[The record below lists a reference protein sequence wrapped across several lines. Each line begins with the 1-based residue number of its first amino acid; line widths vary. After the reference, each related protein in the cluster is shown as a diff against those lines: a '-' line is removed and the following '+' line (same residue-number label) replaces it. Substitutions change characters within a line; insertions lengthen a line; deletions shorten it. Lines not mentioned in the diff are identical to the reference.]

1 MSAKQ
6 VRILIFGA
14 GVIGS
19 MYAIKLIEAG
29 YDVSLFAQS
38 NRYKSLRENGLQ
50 YKEKGTVRSIQ
61 VNVIDTLENDDV
73 YDFIF
78 VTVRYDR
85 SESALIA
92 LKDNQSKN
100 IVTMTSNS
108 IGFSSWLDIV
118 GDRLLPAFPGFGGQI
133 KDGVLHARFLPKVIA
148 ATAFG
153 EINGVVTERIENLA
167 KLFKRAK
174 LPYVIK
180 KDMQAYL
187 ITHSVSDIAMLS
199 VLHSENKAIDKKTAR
214 TSKTARKITVTLKAY
229 LRAVQ
234 KAGVSIDPPM
244 LKMVF
249 KFPNLFLDLFFMTWL
264 RTKMVRD
271 MMLPDYA
278 NNANNEIVQLSN
290 DLMKFLSQNDAKSEL
305 HVQ

>member
-6 VRILIFGA
+6 YRILIFGA

-29 YDVSLFAQS
+29 FDVSLFAHS

-50 YKEKGTVRSIQ
+50 YIEKGTVRSIQ

-85 SESALIA
+85 SEAALLA

-133 KDGVLHARFLPKVIA
+133 KDGVLHARFLPKFIA

-167 KLFKRAK
+167 KLFKTAK

-199 VLHSENKAIDKKTAR
+199 FLHSENKIIDKKTAR
-214 TSKTARKITVTLKAY
+214 TRKTARKITFILKAY
-229 LRAVQ
+229 LRAIQ
-234 KAGVSIDPPM
+234 KAGVSIDPSM
-244 LKMVF
+244 LKMVL
-249 KFPNLFLDLFFMTWL
+249 KFPNLFLDLFFMIWL

-290 DLMKFLSQNDAKSEL
+290 DLMKFLSQHDIKSEI

>member
-1 MSAKQ
+1 M
-6 VRILIFGA
+6 
-14 GVIGS
+14 
-19 MYAIKLIEAG
+19 
-29 YDVSLFAQS
+29 
-38 NRYKSLRENGLQ
+38 
-50 YKEKGTVRSIQ
+50 
-61 VNVIDTLENDDV
+61 
-73 YDFIF
+73 
-78 VTVRYDR
+78 
-85 SESALIA
+85 
-92 LKDNQSKN
+92 
-100 IVTMTSNS
+100 
-108 IGFSSWLDIV
+108 
-118 GDRLLPAFPGFGGQI
+118 
-133 KDGVLHARFLPKVIA
+133 

-167 KLFKRAK
+167 KLFKTAK

-199 VLHSENKAIDKKTAR
+199 VLHSENKIIDKKTAR
-214 TSKTARKITVTLKAY
+214 TRKTARKITVTLKAY
-229 LRAVQ
+229 LRAIQ

-244 LKMVF
+244 LKMVL

-290 DLMKFLSQNDAKSEL
+290 DLMKFLSQNDIKSEI

>member
-1 MSAKQ
+1 M
-6 VRILIFGA
+6 
-14 GVIGS
+14 
-19 MYAIKLIEAG
+19 
-29 YDVSLFAQS
+29 
-38 NRYKSLRENGLQ
+38 
-50 YKEKGTVRSIQ
+50 
-61 VNVIDTLENDDV
+61 
-73 YDFIF
+73 
-78 VTVRYDR
+78 
-85 SESALIA
+85 
-92 LKDNQSKN
+92 
-100 IVTMTSNS
+100 
-108 IGFSSWLDIV
+108 
-118 GDRLLPAFPGFGGQI
+118 
-133 KDGVLHARFLPKVIA
+133 HARFLPKFIA

-167 KLFKRAK
+167 ILFKTAK

-199 VLHSENKAIDKKTAR
+199 
-214 TSKTARKITVTLKAY
+214 Y
-229 LRAVQ
+229 
-234 KAGVSIDPPM
+234 PPM
-244 LKMVF
+244 LKMVL

-290 DLMKFLSQNDAKSEL
+290 DLMKFLSQHDIKSEI